1 MNINNISEYLAQ
13 HGVRP
18 SYQRT
23 EIYKYIINNK
33 SHPTAEMIFKKLA
46 PAIPTLSKTTVY
58 NTLKLFTDKNLVR
71 ILTIEENEKRYDA
84 VSVVHGHFKCE
95 VCGGIYDFDI
105 DLSNIDE
112 KIPDHFSIK
121 NYQINLSGICNNH

>member
-33 SHPTAEMIFKKLA
+33 SHPTAEMIFKKLT

-95 VCGGIYDFDI
+95 RCRKVFHTVCIHEREGPNEAWYR
-105 DLSNIDE
+105 
-112 KIPDHFSIK
+112 
-121 NYQINLSGICNNH
+121 